1 MSDAILARWKEFTPL
16 QQRKAAAIL
25 GALVA
30 DAAGRLIA
38 VMMWYKDT
46 VSSVIWDILDQNHT
60 LIEIMWGPPSMP
72 STGSI
77 IVSQATPLCKG
88 CGLRD

>member
-1 MSDAILARWKEFTPL
+1 MADAILARWKEYTHL

-38 VMMWYKDT
+38 VMMCT
-46 VSSVIWDILDQNHT
+46 RVSCQALFEVYVILSNQHDQNHT
-60 LIEIMWGPPSMP
+60 LIEIIS
-72 STGSI
+72 
-77 IVSQATPLCKG
+77 
-88 CGLRD
+88 

>member
-1 MSDAILARWKEFTPL
+1 MADAILARWKEYTHL

-38 VMMWYKDT
+38 VMMWYKGI
-46 VSSVIWDILDQNHT
+46 VSSALRSMSYYQISMIKIT
-60 LIEIMWGPPSMP
+60 L
-72 STGSI
+72 
-77 IVSQATPLCKG
+77 
-88 CGLRD
+88 